1 MHNNKIR
8 QCLTGL
14 SVLALLQV
22 SQVQAAACVPASV
35 EKGSKLFAQE
45 CSVCHTVQKDVTGM
59 MGVNLH
65 GVAGRTS
72 GTFPGFS
79 YSQAMKDKAVNW
91 KAESLQAFISK
102 PQAYVPGTYMPY
114 MGMAAAEDSAAV
126 ACFLSQQ

>member
-8 QCLTGL
+8 QCLAGFSL
-14 SVLALLQV
+14 LALLQV

-35 EKGSKLFAQE
+35 QKGSQLFAQE

-72 GTFPGFS
+72 GTLPGFS
-79 YSQAMKDKAVNW
+79 YSQAMKDKAVPW
-91 KAESLQAFISK
+91 KTENLQAFITQ
-102 PQAYVPGTYMPY
+102 PQAFVPGTYMPY
-114 MGMAAAEDSAAV
+114 MGMAAADSAAV
-126 ACFLSQQ
+126 ACYLSQQ

>member
-8 QCLTGL
+8 RCLTGL

-22 SQVQAAACVPASV
+22 AQVQAAACAKASV
-35 EKGSKLFAQE
+35 EKGSQLFAQE

-65 GVAGRTS
+65 AVAGRTS

-79 YSQAMKDKAVNW
+79 YSQAMKDKAVPW
-91 KAESLQAFISK
+91 KADSLQAFITQ
-102 PQAYVPGTYMPY
+102 PQAFVPGTYMPY
-114 MGMAAAEDSAAV
+114 MGMVAADSAAV
-126 ACFLSQQ
+126 ACFLTQQ

>member
-8 QCLTGL
+8 QCLAGFTM
-14 SVLALLQV
+14 LALFQV
-22 SQVQAAACVPASV
+22 AQVQAAACVPAAV
-35 EKGSKLFAQE
+35 ETGSKLFARD
-45 CSVCHTVQKDVTGM
+45 CSVCHAVKEGVTGM

-79 YSQAMKDKAVNW
+79 YSQAMKDKAVAW
-91 KAESLQAFISK
+91 KAETLQAFITQ

-114 MGMAAAEDSAAV
+114 MGMASADESAAV
-126 ACFLSQQ
+126 ACFLTQK